1 MQAIIVTGGNRGI
14 GRAIAEQAAQAGAHV
29 VSLHFLLPLPNCAEI
44 DRQHHHCYCY
54 RPSSTTPPLMLL
66 R

>member
-44 DRQHHHCYCY
+44 DR
-54 RPSSTTPPLMLL
+54 
-66 R
+66 

>member
-29 VSLHFLLPLPNCAEI
+29 VSLHFLFPSQRYAEI
-44 DRQHHHCYCY
+44 DHQYHHRHCY
-54 RPSSTTPPLMLL
+54 RPSSTTPPPMPLK
-66 R
+66 